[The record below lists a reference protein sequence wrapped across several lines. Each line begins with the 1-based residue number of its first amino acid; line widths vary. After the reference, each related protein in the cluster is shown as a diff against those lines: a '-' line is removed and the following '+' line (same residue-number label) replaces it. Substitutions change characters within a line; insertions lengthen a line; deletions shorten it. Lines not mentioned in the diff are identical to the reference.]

1 VAAGAASFDKPE
13 MIKIALR
20 RSRPA
25 RAAASE
31 GTDGERFWVKSLERV
46 AGFDMIIFPS
56 GTVRP
61 QRSAADRG

>member
-1 VAAGAASFDKPE
+1 
-13 MIKIALR
+13 
-20 RSRPA
+20 
-25 RAAASE
+25 
-31 GTDGERFWVKSLERV
+31 VKSLERV